1 MFLAVIIKRVRR
13 MRVRVKS
20 ARDLPERSQLAEGL
34 ELITGQDGKA
44 RLW

>member
-1 MFLAVIIKRVRR
+1 MCLAAMAKRVRR
-13 MRVRVKS
+13 VKVRVES
-20 ARDLPERSQLAEGL
+20 ARDLPETSQLAEGL

>member
-1 MFLAVIIKRVRR
+1 MFLAVVIKRARR
-13 MRVRVKS
+13 MRVHVES

-34 ELITGQDGKA
+34 KLITGQDGKA